1 MDKEKALDKIKK
13 CLSLSKSSNEHE
25 AAKALKQ
32 AQALMKQYGINDQ
45 DIELSAIQETEGLAC
60 AQTLPQWQGYLAGVV
75 AGSFGV
81 RSYVDYAFN
90 PKKMKVE
97 GRLKFYG
104 MNLRNELAEYAY
116 QVLLR
121 QLKAARSDYI
131 KTQLARVR
139 LAKNKTMR
147 ADEFCL
153 GWIAVVSKKVDVFAN
168 GEREMEL
175 LEHWKENKGLTT
187 RKLKL
192 SKGKSLRD
200 RVNGWEKGQE
210 AALNHAMNSKENQ
223 KLEDKS

>member
-1 MDKEKALDKIKK
+1 MDKEKALNKIKK
-13 CLSLSKSSNEHE
+13 CLALSKSANEHE
-25 AAKALKQ
+25 AAQALKQ
-32 AQALMKQYGINDQ
+32 AQALMKQYGINEQ

-75 AGSFGV
+75 ARSFGV
-81 RSYVDYAFN
+81 CSYVDYAFN

-104 MNLRNELAEYAY
+104 MNPRNELAEYAY

-121 QLKAARSDYI
+121 QLKAARADYI

-168 GEREMEL
+168 GERETEL
-175 LEHWKENKGLTT
+175 LELWKENKGLTT
-187 RKLKL
+187 SKLKL

-210 AALNHAMNSKENQ
+210 AALNHAMNSTENQ